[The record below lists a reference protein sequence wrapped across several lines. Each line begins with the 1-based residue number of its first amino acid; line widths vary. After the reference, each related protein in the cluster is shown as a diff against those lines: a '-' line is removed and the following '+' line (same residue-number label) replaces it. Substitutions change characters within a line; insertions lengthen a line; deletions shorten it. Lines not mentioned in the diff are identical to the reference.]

1 MTPMRIGLLS
11 GEYPPMQGGVGDFTR
26 ELASALA
33 AQGHQV
39 HVITH
44 ADARPQTIP
53 FAVHPLVR
61 RWGWRALGEIT
72 ALVQSLELEVVNI
85 QYQAAA
91 YQMRPPIHL
100 LPWWWRRSLETR
112 PCVVVTFHDLRVP
125 GLFRGAGLFR
135 LRARAIR
142 FLASQADGVIV
153 TNREDELAIQSWEE
167 SAVRRLAQI
176 PIGSNI
182 APNPPPD
189 YNRDAWRRSLG
200 IGPRDLLIGYFGFL
214 NASKGV
220 DTLIRALA
228 LLMADPLLPRPVHLL
243 MIGGMVGS
251 SDPTNQAYAEQIQAL
266 IQSLNLEHRVRWT
279 GFVPDRYVSGYLL
292 TVDLCV
298 LPYVDGVSFRRGS
311 LMACLAHG
319 RPIITT
325 YPRVELPELRDG
337 ENVLLVPPR
346 DAPAIARAVV
356 RVAGDARLWNRLSQ
370 GALRL
375 ARRFRWEEIA
385 ARTVAFFQEV
395 AQEA

>member
-1 MTPMRIGLLS
+1 MMRIGLLS

-26 ELASALA
+26 ELAHALA
-33 AQGHQV
+33 DQGHQV

-44 ADARPQTIP
+44 ADARPQTVP
-53 FAVHPLVR
+53 FIVHPLVR
-61 RWGWRALGEIT
+61 RWGWRTLGEIT
-72 ALVQSLELEVVNI
+72 SLVESLELEVVNI

-91 YQMRPPIHL
+91 YQMRPPIHF
-100 LPWWWRRSLETR
+100 LPWWWRRSVEAR
-112 PCVVVTFHDLRVP
+112 PCVVVTFHDLKVP
-125 GLFRGAGLFR
+125 YLFPKAGP
-135 LRARAIR
+135 LRRWAIR

-153 TNREDELAIQSWEE
+153 TNREDELTIQGWGE

-214 NASKGV
+214 NVSKGV

-228 LLMADPLLPRPVHLL
+228 LLMADPLLPRPVYLL

-251 SDPTNQAYAEQIQAL
+251 SDPTNQAYAEQIRAL
-266 IQSLNLEHRVRWT
+266 IQDLDLEHRVRWT

-325 YPRVELPELRDG
+325 YPQVELPELRDG

-356 RVAGDARLWNRLSQ
+356 RVAGDPRLWNRLSQ

-385 ARTVAFFQEV
+385 AQTVAFFREV
-395 AQEA
+395 AQEV

>member
-1 MTPMRIGLLS
+1 M
-11 GEYPPMQGGVGDFTR
+11 
-26 ELASALA
+26 
-33 AQGHQV
+33 
-39 HVITH
+39 
-44 ADARPQTIP
+44 
-53 FAVHPLVR
+53 
-61 RWGWRALGEIT
+61 
-72 ALVQSLELEVVNI
+72 
-85 QYQAAA
+85 
-91 YQMRPPIHL
+91 
-100 LPWWWRRSLETR
+100 
-112 PCVVVTFHDLRVP
+112 
-125 GLFRGAGLFR
+125 
-135 LRARAIR
+135 R

-153 TNREDELAIQSWEE
+153 TNREDELTIQGWGE

-214 NASKGV
+214 NVSKGV

-228 LLMADPLLPRPVHLL
+228 LLMADPLLPRPVYLL

-251 SDPTNQAYAEQIQAL
+251 SDPTNQAYAEQIRAL
-266 IQSLNLEHRVRWT
+266 IQDLDLEHRVRWT

-325 YPRVELPELRDG
+325 YPQVELPELRDG

-356 RVAGDARLWNRLSQ
+356 RVAGDPRLWNRLSQ

-385 ARTVAFFQEV
+385 AQTVAFFREV
-395 AQEA
+395 AQEV